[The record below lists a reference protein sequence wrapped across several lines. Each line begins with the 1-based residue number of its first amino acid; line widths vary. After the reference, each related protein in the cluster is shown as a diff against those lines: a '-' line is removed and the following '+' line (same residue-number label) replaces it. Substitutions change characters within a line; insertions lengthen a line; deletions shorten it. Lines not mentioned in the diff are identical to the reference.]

1 LRLISIGLS
10 NKYTLAFYLFEQA
23 AAPATPAAGAGIAD
37 ASKMLAGF
45 GKDLEAVK
53 KTGDENK
60 KNLTNVLKNLGKNPE
75 VPTSSN
81 ATTGPT
87 TAVGAKSSRPAGD
100 KTPAGAEKAATG
112 DQNIGDLVKKI
123 DGIEKILSDKSA
135 KKDGITWTTV
145 KEHIVL
151 KVLDRLLLRIL

>member
-1 LRLISIGLS
+1 MS
-10 NKYTLAFYLFEQA
+10 NKYTLTSYLFEQA
-23 AAPATPAAGAGIAD
+23 GAITDPAAASGIAD

-45 GKDLEAVK
+45 GKDLETVK
-53 KTGDENK
+53 KTGEENK
-60 KNLTNVLKNLGKNPE
+60 KNLTNVLKNMGKNPE

-87 TAVGAKSSRPAGD
+87 TAVGAKSAKPAGD

>member
-1 LRLISIGLS
+1 MS
-10 NKYTLAFYLFEQA
+10 NKYTLTSYLFEQA
-23 AAPATPAAGAGIAD
+23 DASTDPAAASGIAD
-37 ASKMLAGF
+37 ASKMLVGF

-53 KTGDENK
+53 KTGEENK
-60 KNLTNVLKNLGKNPE
+60 KNLTNVLKNMGKNPE

-87 TAVGAKSSRPAGD
+87 TAVGAKSAKPAGD
-100 KTPAGAEKAATG
+100 KTPAGAGKAATG